1 MHEQSRLSTHGLAR
15 AIVRNLPFA
24 REVSYSFLHRDTDVT
39 DAAKPV
45 CAMLLIDAN
54 KLMRS
59 LGVLGQFPLMSKL
72 IVRKRLTTGQ
82 IVL

>member
-1 MHEQSRLSTHGLAR
+1 MTYLG
-15 AIVRNLPFA
+15 RN
-24 REVSYSFLHRDTDVT
+24 RDTDVT
-39 DAAKPV
+39 NAAKPV

-72 IVRKRLTTGQ
+72 VVRKRLITGQ
-82 IVL
+82 IIL